1 MATSHTEISPA
12 RQRRSMVGAFVGTA
26 IEWYDF
32 YIFGTAAA
40 LVFGRVFYPDVAP
53 GAALLASFTTFWV
66 GFLMRPVGGLVF
78 GHFGDKLGRKNVLV
92 ITLVLMGVATTLI
105 GLLPTFAQIGML
117 APILLVVLRGLQGFA
132 VGGEWGGA
140 VLLSTENARPEKK
153 GLAGA
158 WVQQGSPA
166 GSILAT
172 LMFLLVG
179 LLPDEQFIS
188 WGWRIPFLVSAI
200 LVAVGLVIR
209 LKVEESP
216 DFVAAKQKQE
226 VVSAPVLVAL
236 RTAPIFIGL
245 GVLASVM
252 GISNAYFSNT
262 FLLSWTTG
270 SLGLDRQLMLNILLG
285 MAVLQFIWQPIAA
298 KIAERFGIAR
308 VMLTGLVF
316 SVLLTVPYF
325 LAIQAGIP
333 SVDSRHALRHDPRQ
347 HGLLRAAGHIP
358 GVGLPRPH
366 SVLGCLTRLPVVRH
380 GVRRFDPAGRA
391 VDPELQRRQRLGGR
405 GVLRRDDPRHDR
417 RRVGSAASDRAAGGA
432 GERGL
437 TCISTRSSPT
447 PASAPSTPSGR
458 SRTASARWAAASS
471 VSTTTCMAWM
481 PTASSISAG
490 SRCSPDSTT
499 RTITSR

>member
-1 MATSHTEISPA
+1 MANSRTDISTA

-53 GAALLASFTTFWV
+53 GAALLASFATFWV

-78 GHFGDKLGRKNVLV
+78 GHFGDKFGRKNVLV
-92 ITLVLMGVATTLI
+92 LTLILMGSATTLI
-105 GLLPTFAQIGML
+105 GLLPTYAQIGML

-140 VLLSTENARPEKK
+140 VLLSTENARAEKK

-179 LLPDEQFIS
+179 LLPDEQFIT

-200 LVAVGLVIR
+200 LVIVGLIIR
-209 LKVEESP
+209 VKVEESP
-216 DFVAAKQKQE
+216 DFVAAKESKE

-236 RTAPIFIGL
+236 RTAPMLIGL

-262 FLLSWTTG
+262 FLLAWTTG
-270 SLGLDRQLMLNILLG
+270 SLGIDRQLMLNILLG
-285 MAVLQFIWQPIAA
+285 MAILQFIWQPIAA
-298 KIAERFGIAR
+298 KIAERLGIAR
-308 VMLTGLVF
+308 VMLAGLVL

-325 LAIQAGIP
+325 LAIQAASPLWITVTLYATIIGSTAYYALLATLLASAFPARIRYSGVSLAYQLCATVFGGSTP
-333 SVDSRHALRHDPRQ
+333 LVAQWILNSSGGSVWGVAVFY
-347 HGLLRAAGHIP
+347 AAMILVTIA
-358 GVGLPRPH
+358 GVWG
-366 SVLGCLTRLPVVRH
+366 
-380 GVRRFDPAGRA
+380 
-391 VDPELQRRQRLGGR
+391 LQRR
-405 GVLRRDDPRHDR
+405 
-417 RRVGSAASDRAAGGA
+417 
-432 GERGL
+432 
-437 TCISTRSSPT
+437 I
-447 PASAPSTPSGR
+447 
-458 SRTASARWAAASS
+458 
-471 VSTTTCMAWM
+471 
-481 PTASSISAG
+481 
-490 SRCSPDSTT
+490 T
-499 RTITSR
+499 RTVEAETAAVATA